1 MFSYIRSDKRFANTP
16 RINFLALGGR
26 LDIIRHLKRA
36 LTAGDV
42 TVLHDVCEYDSR
54 LEAVLKKS
62 VKKTEGRENQLYKIL
77 RPWW

>member
-1 MFSYIRSDKRFANTP
+1 M
-16 RINFLALGGR
+16 NFLVVGGR

-62 VKKTEGRENQLYKIL
+62 VKKTEGRENQYYVHMSC
-77 RPWW
+77 